1 MNPSNPNP
9 MPDETAAT
17 QEESFA
23 DILSE
28 FERGHT
34 KPARREAAA
43 SPASSGGGTIDGT
56 VISVNPAG
64 VYVDIGR
71 KLEGILPLEA
81 IKAAMGQVNLKAG
94 DAVKVSVGGRD
105 ENGYYQLSM
114 FKVAAPK
121 DWSGLE
127 AAFADK
133 SIVAGTVEEVIKGGL
148 RVDVGARAFL
158 PASRSGARDQVE
170 MEKLVGQQIEC
181 RITKLDVAKE
191 DVVVD
196 RRGIL
201 EERAAKVKEESFNA
215 LTEGSVVEGAVRSVM
230 DFGAFVDLGGV
241 DGLVHVTEMSWQRGI
256 KPGDV
261 VKTGERV
268 QVKILKI
275 DRDKRKIALGMKQ
288 LQADPWTLAIA
299 SLEVGQRL
307 RGKVVRLTDFG
318 AFVELQPGVEGMIH
332 VSEMS
337 WTKKQRRPDEIVK
350 KGEVVEVDV
359 IGLKP
364 DDKRIA
370 LSLKQALGDPWVE
383 AKGKYQK
390 GAVVEAAIT
399 SVANFGAFVDLGGD
413 IEGMI
418 HVGDITNEKR
428 LEHPK
433 EKLAV
438 GQMIRAQVTELDDE
452 RRRVRLS
459 MKLLEPTSADEYIA
473 EHKVGDLVT
482 GRVTETHANSAKV
495 ELAEGVRGVCRFK
508 VEEKPAPVA
517 VAQAPPAA
525 AKAAAT
531 SSGSADLGSLT
542 AMLAAKWKSGSVGGG
557 GGGVT
562 PAVAAASGGSSS
574 GSGDAGGLRHGQV
587 RQFRIVALTPEK
599 KQIELEIV

>member
-1 MNPSNPNP
+1 M
-9 MPDETAAT
+9 TAAST
-17 QEESFA
+17 EESFA

-28 FERGHT
+28 FERGHSQPVKT
-34 KPARREAAA
+34 KEE
-43 SPASSGGGTIDGT
+43 STGGTLDGT
-56 VISVNPAG
+56 VISVNPLG
-64 VYVDIGR
+64 VFVDIGR
-71 KLEGILPLEA
+71 KHEGILPLDA
-81 IKAAMGQVNLKAG
+81 IRSAMGQVNLKAG

-114 FKVAAPK
+114 FKVVMPR

-127 AAFADK
+127 KAFADK
-133 SIVAGTVEEVIKGGL
+133 SIITGTVEELIKGGL

-158 PASRSGARDQVE
+158 PASRSGARDQAE

-215 LTEGSVVEGAVRSVM
+215 LTEGSVVEGTVRSVM

-241 DGLVHVTEMSWQRGI
+241 DGLVHVTEMSWQRGV

-261 VKTGERV
+261 VRTGEQV

-275 DRDKRKIALGMKQ
+275 DREKRKIALGMKQ
-288 LQADPWTLAIA
+288 LQADPWTVALA
-299 SLEVGQRL
+299 SLQAGQRI

-337 WTKKQRRPDEIVK
+337 WTKKQRRPDEILK
-350 KGEVVEVDV
+350 KGEVVEVDI
-359 IGLKP
+359 IGVKP
-364 DDKRIA
+364 EDKRIA

-383 AKGKYQK
+383 AKGKYPK
-390 GAVVEAAIT
+390 GAIVEAAIT

-433 EKLAV
+433 EKLTV
-438 GQMIRAQVTELDDE
+438 GQVVKAQVTELDDE

-459 MKLLEPTSADEYIA
+459 MKTLEPTSADEYIA
-473 EHKVGDLVT
+473 EHKVGDIVT

-495 ELAEGVRGVCRFK
+495 ELAEGVRGVCRVK
-508 VEEKPAPVA
+508 AEEKPAA
-517 VAQAPPAA
+517 APASAPAA
-525 AKAAAT
+525 K
-531 SSGSADLGSLT
+531 SSPAADLGSLT
-542 AMLAAKWKSGSVGGG
+542 AMLSAKWKSGTVSGAAAGGG
-557 GGGVT
+557 
-562 PAVAAASGGSSS
+562 AAA
-574 GSGDAGGLRHGQV
+574 APTEVAGLRQGQV
-587 RQFRIVALTPEK
+587 RQFRISALLPEK
-599 KQIELEIV
+599 KQIELEVV

>member
-9 MPDETAAT
+9 MPDEAMNGA
-17 QEESFA
+17 EESFA

-34 KPARREAAA
+34 QQKPAKRTEE
-43 SPASSGGGTIDGT
+43 PGGGTLDGT
-56 VISVNPAG
+56 IVSVNPTGAF
-64 VYVDIGR
+64 VDIGR
-71 KLEGILPLEA
+71 KNEGILSLEA
-81 IKAAMGQVNLKAG
+81 IKSALGQVNLKAG
-94 DAVKVSVGGRD
+94 DQVKVSVGGRD
-105 ENGYYQLSM
+105 ENGYYTLSM
-114 FKVAAPK
+114 FKIIVPK

-127 AAFADK
+127 RAFAEK
-133 SIVAGTVEEVIKGGL
+133 ATITGTVEELIKGGL

-158 PASRSGARDQVE
+158 PASRSGARDQAE
-170 MEKLVGQQIEC
+170 MAKLVGTQIEC

-201 EERAAKVKEESFNA
+201 EERSAKVKEESFNA
-215 LTEGSVVEGAVRSVM
+215 LVEGSVVTGTVRSVM
-230 DFGAFVDLGGV
+230 EFGAFVDLGGV

-256 KPGDV
+256 KPGEV
-261 VKTGERV
+261 VKTGEVV

-288 LQADPWTLAIA
+288 LEADPWTVAMA
-299 SLEVGQRL
+299 SIQVGQRL

-337 WTKKQRRPDEIVK
+337 WTKKQRRPDEIIK

-364 DDKRIA
+364 EEKRIA
-370 LSLKQALGDPWVE
+370 LSLKNALGDPWVD
-383 AKGKYQK
+383 AKQRYPK
-390 GAVVEAAIT
+390 GTVVEAAIT

-438 GQMIRAQVTELDDE
+438 GQLIRAQVTELDDE

-459 MKLLEPTSADEYIA
+459 MKTLEPTSADEYIA
-473 EHKVGDLVT
+473 EHKAGDLVT
-482 GRVTETHANSAKV
+482 GRVVESHANSAKV
-495 ELAEGVRGVCRFK
+495 ELADGVRAVCRIK
-508 VEEKPAPVA
+508 VEQKPPAAPA
-517 VAQAPPAA
+517 VAPPADEASAKPSSPA
-525 AKAAAT
+525 A
-531 SSGSADLGSLT
+531 DVGSLS
-542 AMLAAKWKSGSVGGG
+542 AMLAAKWKSGPASPPSTGG
-557 GGGVT
+557 
-562 PAVAAASGGSSS
+562 PAAAAA
-574 GSGDAGGLRHGQV
+574 DTHGLRQGQV
-587 RQFRIVALTPEK
+587 RQFRITVLAPEK
-599 KQIELEIV
+599 KQIELEVA

>member
-9 MPDETAAT
+9 TPDEVTAANA
-17 QEESFA
+17 EESFG
-23 DILSE
+23 DILSQ
-28 FERGHT
+28 FERGH
-34 KPARREAAA
+34 KQPVKAREE
-43 SPASSGGGTIDGT
+43 ASSGTIDGI
-56 VISVNPAG
+56 VLSVNPLGAFVG
-64 VYVDIGR
+64 IGR
-71 KLEGILPLEA
+71 KHEGILPLDA
-81 IKAAMGQVNLKAG
+81 IKSAMGQVNLKAG
-94 DAVKVSVGGRD
+94 DAVKVSVSGRD

-114 FKVAAPK
+114 FKVVVPK

-127 AAFADK
+127 RAFAEK
-133 SIVAGTVEEVIKGGL
+133 ATITGLVEESIKGGL

-158 PASRSGARDQVE
+158 PASRSGARDQAE

-196 RRGIL
+196 RRCIL
-201 EERAAKVKEESFNA
+201 EERSAKAKEESFNA
-215 LTEGSVVEGAVRSVM
+215 LVEGSVHEGTVRSVM
-230 DFGAFVDLGGV
+230 EFGAFVDVGGV

-261 VKTGERV
+261 VKTGDV
-268 QVKILKI
+268 VPVKILKI

-288 LQADPWTLAIA
+288 LQADPWTVALSTIQVA
-299 SLEVGQRL
+299 QRI

-337 WTKKQRRPDEIVK
+337 WTKKQRRPDEILK

-359 IGLKP
+359 IGIKP
-364 DDKRIA
+364 EDKRIA
-370 LSLKQALGDPWVE
+370 LSLKQALGDPWLE
-383 AKGKYQK
+383 AKQKYQK
-390 GAVVEAAIT
+390 GTIVEAAIT

-438 GQMIRAQVTELDDE
+438 GQIVKAQVTELDDE

-459 MKLLEPTSADEYIA
+459 MKTLEPTSADEYIA
-473 EHKVGDLVT
+473 EHKVGDVVM
-482 GRVTETHANSAKV
+482 GRVTETHANSAKI
-495 ELAEGVRGVCRFK
+495 ELAEGVKGVCRVK
-508 VEEKPAPVA
+508 VEEKPAE
-517 VAQAPPAA
+517 APPV
-525 AKAAAT
+525 AKAAAA
-531 SSGSADLGSLT
+531 SADLGSLT
-542 AMLAAKWKSGSVGGG
+542 ALLAAKWKSG
-557 GGGVT
+557 T
-562 PAVAAASGGSSS
+562 VAGASSGSSS
-574 GSGDAGGLRHGQV
+574 SATAAAEPGGLRQGQV
-587 RQFRIVALTPEK
+587 RQFRISALIPEK
-599 KQIELEIV
+599 KQIELEIA

>member
-1 MNPSNPNP
+1 MNPSNPTP
-9 MPDETAAT
+9 MPDEVMTAAST
-17 QEESFA
+17 EESFA

-28 FERGHT
+28 FERGHSQPVKT
-34 KPARREAAA
+34 KEE
-43 SPASSGGGTIDGT
+43 STGGTLDGT
-56 VISVNPAG
+56 VISVNPLG
-64 VYVDIGR
+64 VFVDIGR
-71 KLEGILPLEA
+71 KHEGILPLDA
-81 IKAAMGQVNLKAG
+81 IRSAMGQVNLKAG

-114 FKVAAPK
+114 FKVVMPR

-127 AAFADK
+127 KAFADK
-133 SIVAGTVEEVIKGGL
+133 SIITGTVEELIKGGL

-158 PASRSGARDQVE
+158 PASRSGARDQAE

-215 LTEGSVVEGAVRSVM
+215 LTEGSVVEGTVRSVM

-241 DGLVHVTEMSWQRGI
+241 DGLVHVTEMSWQRGV

-261 VKTGERV
+261 VRTGEQV

-275 DRDKRKIALGMKQ
+275 DREKRKIALGMKQ
-288 LQADPWTLAIA
+288 LQADPWTVALA
-299 SLEVGQRL
+299 SLQAGQRI

-337 WTKKQRRPDEIVK
+337 WTKKQRRPDEILK
-350 KGEVVEVDV
+350 KGEVVEVDI
-359 IGLKP
+359 IGVKP
-364 DDKRIA
+364 EDKRIA

-383 AKGKYQK
+383 AKGKYPK
-390 GAVVEAAIT
+390 GAIVEAAIT

-433 EKLAV
+433 EKLTV
-438 GQMIRAQVTELDDE
+438 GQVVKAQVTELDDE

-459 MKLLEPTSADEYIA
+459 MKTLEPTSADEYIA
-473 EHKVGDLVT
+473 EHKVGDIVT

-495 ELAEGVRGVCRFK
+495 ELAEGVRGVCRVK
-508 VEEKPAPVA
+508 AEEKPAA
-517 VAQAPPAA
+517 APASAPAA
-525 AKAAAT
+525 K
-531 SSGSADLGSLT
+531 SSPAADLGSLT
-542 AMLAAKWKSGSVGGG
+542 AMLSAKWKSGTVSGAAAGGG
-557 GGGVT
+557 
-562 PAVAAASGGSSS
+562 AAA
-574 GSGDAGGLRHGQV
+574 APTEVAGLRQGQV
-587 RQFRIVALTPEK
+587 RQFRISALLPEK
-599 KQIELEIV
+599 KQIELEVV

>member
-1 MNPSNPNP
+1 MNPSNSNP
-9 MPDETAAT
+9 MPDDAMTAAVP
-17 QEESFA
+17 EESFG

-28 FERGHT
+28 FERGHAQ
-34 KPARREAAA
+34 PAKA
-43 SPASSGGGTIDGT
+43 SEESSGGGTIDGT
-56 VISVNPAG
+56 VISVNPLVG
-64 VYVDIGR
+64 VFVDIGR
-71 KLEGILPLEA
+71 KHEGILPLDA
-81 IKAAMGQVNLKAG
+81 IRTAVGQVNLKAG
-94 DAVKVSVGGRD
+94 DPVKVSVGGRD

-114 FKVAAPK
+114 FKVVVPK

-127 AAFADK
+127 RAFAEK
-133 SIVAGTVEEVIKGGL
+133 SIITGTVEEVIKGGL

-158 PASRSGARDQVE
+158 PASRSGARDQSE

-215 LTEGSVVEGAVRSVM
+215 LTEGSVVAGTVRSVM

-241 DGLVHVTEMSWQRGI
+241 DGLVHVTEMSWQRGV

-261 VKTGERV
+261 VRTGEQV

-288 LQADPWTLAIA
+288 LQADPWTVALAAIQ
-299 SLEVGQRL
+299 VGQRV

-332 VSEMS
+332 VSEMT
-337 WTKKQRRPDEIVK
+337 WTKKQRRPDEILK

-359 IGLKP
+359 INIKP

-370 LSLKQALGDPWVE
+370 LSLKQALGDPWVD
-383 AKGKYQK
+383 AKQRHPK
-390 GAVVEAAIT
+390 GSIVEAAIT
-399 SVANFGAFVDLGGD
+399 SLANFGAFLDLGGD

-438 GQMIRAQVTELDDE
+438 GQVVKAQVTELDDD

-459 MKLLEPTSADEYIA
+459 MKSLEPTSADEYIA
-473 EHKVGDLVT
+473 EHKIGDVVT

-495 ELAEGVRGVCRFK
+495 ELAEGVRGVCRVK
-508 VEEKPAPVA
+508 AEEKPAVA
-517 VAQAPPAA
+517 ASTPASKPAPA
-525 AKAAAT
+525 
-531 SSGSADLGSLT
+531 ADLGSLT
-542 AMLAAKWKSGSVGGG
+542 AMLSAKWKSGTVSGA
-557 GGGVT
+557 
-562 PAVAAASGGSSS
+562 PASGSAAAAA
-574 GSGDAGGLRHGQV
+574 DPAGLRQGQV

-599 KQIELEIV
+599 KQIELEVV

>member
-9 MPDETAAT
+9 MPDEVITPA
-17 QEESFA
+17 EESFA

-28 FERGHT
+28 FERGHSQQ
-34 KPARREAAA
+34 KPAKRTEEPGA
-43 SPASSGGGTIDGT
+43 GTLDGT
-56 VISVNPAG
+56 VISVSPLG
-64 VYVDIGR
+64 VFVDIGR
-71 KLEGILPLEA
+71 KNEGILPLDA
-81 IKAAMGQVNLKAG
+81 LKGGQGNIKAG
-94 DAVKVSVGGRD
+94 DPIKVSVGGRD
-105 ENGYYQLSM
+105 ENGYYTLSL
-114 FKVAAPK
+114 FKIMVPK

-127 AAFADK
+127 KAFEEKAT
-133 SIVAGTVEEVIKGGL
+133 ITGTVEELIKGGL

-158 PASRSGARDQVE
+158 PASRSGARDQAE
-170 MEKLVGQQIEC
+170 MEKLVGTQIEC

-201 EERAAKVKEESFNA
+201 EERSAKVKEESFNA
-215 LTEGSVVEGAVRSVM
+215 LVEGSVVEGTVRSVM
-230 DFGAFVDLGGV
+230 EFGAFVDLGGV
-241 DGLVHVTEMSWQRGI
+241 DGLVHVTEMSWQRNI
-256 KPGDV
+256 KPGEV
-261 VKTGERV
+261 VKTGETV

-288 LQADPWTLAIA
+288 LQPDPWTVAMA
-299 SLEVGQRL
+299 SIQVGHRL

-337 WTKKQRRPDEIVK
+337 WTKKQRRPDEIIK

-364 DDKRIA
+364 EDKRIA
-370 LSLKQALGDPWVE
+370 LSLKNALGDPWVE
-383 AKGKYQK
+383 AKQKYPK
-390 GAVVEAAIT
+390 GTVVEAAIT

-438 GQMIRAQVTELDDE
+438 GQVIRAQVTELDDE

-459 MKLLEPTSADEYIA
+459 MKTLEPTSADEYIA
-473 EHKVGDLVT
+473 EHHVGDLVT

-495 ELAEGVRGVCRFK
+495 ELAEGVRGVCRIK
-508 VEEKPAPVA
+508 VEEKPAVA
-517 VAQAPPAA
+517 AAAGETPAKSSSPAA
-525 AKAAAT
+525 
-531 SSGSADLGSLT
+531 DVGSLS
-542 AMLAAKWKSGSVGGG
+542 AMLAAKWKSG
-557 GGGVT
+557 
-562 PAVAAASGGSSS
+562 PAAPAASGGVPATA
-574 GSGDAGGLRHGQV
+574 DTHGLRQGQV
-587 RQFRIVALTPEK
+587 RQFRIVALVPDK

>member
-9 MPDETAAT
+9 TPDEVMPSS
-17 QEESFA
+17 EESFA

-28 FERGHT
+28 FERGHKQPVKRT
-34 KPARREAAA
+34 EEAT
-43 SPASSGGGTIDGT
+43 GGTLDGT
-56 VISVNPAG
+56 VISVNPVGAF
-64 VYVDIGR
+64 VDIGR
-71 KLEGILPLEA
+71 KHEGILPLDA
-81 IKAAMGQVNLKAG
+81 IKSAVGQVNLKAG
-94 DAVKVSVGGRD
+94 DHVKVSVGGRD

-114 FKVAAPK
+114 FKVMVPK

-127 AAFADK
+127 KAFADK
-133 SIVAGTVEEVIKGGL
+133 ATITGTVEELIKGGL

-158 PASRSGARDQVE
+158 PASRSGARDQSE

-215 LTEGSVVEGAVRSVM
+215 LTEGSVVEGTVRSVM

-241 DGLVHVTEMSWQRGI
+241 DGLVHVTEMSWQRGV

-261 VKTGERV
+261 VRTGDQV

-288 LQADPWTLAIA
+288 LQADPWTVAMTSIQ
-299 SLEVGQRL
+299 VGQRL

-337 WTKKQRRPDEIVK
+337 WTKKQRRPDEIIK

-383 AKGKYQK
+383 AKQKYAK

-438 GQMIRAQVTELDDE
+438 GQIVKAQVTELDDE

-459 MKLLEPTSADEYIA
+459 MKTLEPTSADEYIA
-473 EHKVGDLVT
+473 EHKVGDVVT
-482 GRVTETHANSAKV
+482 GRVTETHANSAKI
-495 ELAEGVRGVCRFK
+495 ELAEGVKGVCRIK
-508 VEEKPAPVA
+508 VEEKPAA
-517 VAQAPPAA
+517 AAAAPASKSSSPAA
-525 AKAAAT
+525 
-531 SSGSADLGSLT
+531 DVGSLS
-542 AMLAAKWKSGSVGGG
+542 AMLAAKWKSG
-557 GGGVT
+557 
-562 PAVAAASGGSSS
+562 AVAGGGSSS
-574 GSGDAGGLRHGQV
+574 SAAAAPSDPGGLRQGQV
-587 RQFRIVALTPEK
+587 RQFRISALIPEK